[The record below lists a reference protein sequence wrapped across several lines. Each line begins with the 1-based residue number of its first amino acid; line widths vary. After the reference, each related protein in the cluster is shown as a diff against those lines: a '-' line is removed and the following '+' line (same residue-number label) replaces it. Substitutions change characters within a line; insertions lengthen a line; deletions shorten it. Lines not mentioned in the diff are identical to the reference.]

1 MSCVLAAVLDAV
13 DDGYRVVLAVDAL
26 CRSSDRT
33 HDVLMTLYR
42 ERLSEQ
48 IEVADAETIL
58 ACWL

>member
-1 MSCVLAAVLDAV
+1 M
-13 DDGYRVVLAVDAL
+13 LAVDAL